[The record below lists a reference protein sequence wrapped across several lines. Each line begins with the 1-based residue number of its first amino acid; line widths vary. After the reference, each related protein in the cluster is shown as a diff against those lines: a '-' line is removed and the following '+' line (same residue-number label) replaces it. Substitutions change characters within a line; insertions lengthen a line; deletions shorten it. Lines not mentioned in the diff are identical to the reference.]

1 MSSTYSPLLRIELI
15 GTGDQPGTWGDT
27 TNTNLGDLI
36 EDAIAGTATVSVTL
50 GNVTLTELN
59 GSTDQSR
66 CAALLVT
73 GSAGVTR
80 NVIAPASSKLY
91 VVSNTAD
98 AAIVLKT
105 SGSTGL
111 TIPSGV
117 TQFAYYNGTDFIAAS
132 QAYDADLAA
141 IAALSSNGIIAR
153 TGSGTVAARTITA
166 STGITVSN
174 GDGVSGNPTV
184 AVSLVPVANGGTGS
198 TTSTGVGSVVLSVSP
213 TLVTPALG
221 TPSSGTLTS
230 CTGLPLTTGVTGT
243 LPVANGGTGVTTSTG
258 SGSVVLAT
266 SPTLVTPALGTPTSG
281 TLTNCT
287 DLPVSTGISG
297 LGTGVA
303 TFLATPS
310 SANLAAAVTG
320 ETGSGALVFATSPTL
335 VTPALGTPSSGTLTN
350 CTGLPVSS
358 GVSGLGTSV
367 ATALAVSV
375 GTAGSFV
382 VNGGALGTPASGTL
396 TNATGLPLTTGVT
409 GTLPVANG
417 GTGQTSYTNGQLLIG
432 NTTGNTL
439 TKATL
444 TAGSGVSISNGNGS
458 ITISATGTGGTVTS
472 VDVSGGTTGLTT
484 SGGPI
489 TTSGTITL
497 AGTLAVANGG
507 TGVTTSTGS
516 GSVVRASSPS
526 LSSPTFTTPILGT
539 PSSGTLT
546 SCTGLPLST
555 GVTGTLP
562 VSNGGTGVTT
572 LTGLAYG
579 NGTGAFTAATA
590 AQVVAVIST
599 TAVTNATNATNS
611 SYADSPASGG
621 SFITSSNIGSQS
633 VNYAT
638 SAGSAT
644 SATSATTATSL
655 STASGSAPSYS
666 ARAWGCAQ
674 GDLAVGA
681 AALLAGGNMTVVRS
695 GTGTYTVSFTT
706 GMSDTNYGINISAAR
721 STGGMQTRVDPA
733 SVGSGGFS
741 FVTAD
746 ASGVAINIPRV
757 YITVYR

>member
-59 GSTDQSR
+59 GSADQSR
-66 CAALLVT
+66 CAALLST
-73 GSAGVTR
+73 GSAGVSR

-98 AAIVLKT
+98 ASIVLKT

-132 QAYDADLAA
+132 QPYDADLKA
-141 IAALSSNGIIAR
+141 IADLSSTGLIAR
-153 TGSGTVAARTITA
+153 TGSGTAAVRTITA

-174 GDGVSGNPTV
+174 GDGVAGNPTI
-184 AVSLVPVANGGTGS
+184 AVSTVPVANGGTNITSYTTGDIIYASGATTLSKLADVATGNALISGGVGVAPSWGKIDLTTHVSGILPVANGGTGS
-198 TTSTGVGSVVLSVSP
+198 TTSTGTGSVVLSISP
-213 TLVTPALG
+213 TLVTPL
-221 TPSSGTLTS
+221 
-230 CTGLPLTTGVTGT
+230 
-243 LPVANGGTGVTTSTG
+243 
-258 SGSVVLAT
+258 
-266 SPTLVTPALGTPTSG
+266 LGTPTSG

-287 DLPVSTGISG
+287 GLPVSTGISG
-297 LGTGVA
+297 LGAGVA

-310 SANLAAAVTG
+310 SANLAAAVTD
-320 ETGSGALVFATSPTL
+320 ETGFGALVFATSPTL

-358 GVSGLGTSV
+358 GISGLGTSV

-375 GTAGSFV
+375 GTAGAFV

-396 TNATGLPLTTGVT
+396 TNATGLPLATGVT
-409 GTLPVANG
+409 GTLAVANG
-417 GTGQTSYTNGQLLIG
+417 GTGQTTYTNGQLLIG

-507 TGVTTSTGS
+507 TGVTTATGT
-516 GSVVRASSPS
+516 GSVVRASSPT
-526 LSSPTFTTPILGT
+526 LSSPTFTTPVLGT

-546 SCTGLPLST
+546 SCTGLPIDGGT
-555 GVTGTLP
+555 TGTLP
-562 VSNGGTGVTT
+562 VSRGGTGVAT

-579 NGTGAFTAATA
+579 NGTGAFTAASA
-590 AQVVAVIST
+590 AQVVSAIGS
-599 TAVTNATNATNS
+599 TAVTNATNATNAANLVTS
-611 SYADSPASGG
+611 NWTVAESGG
-621 SFITSSNIGSQS
+621 VLQFKYGGVVMATLASDGTF
-633 VNYAT
+633 T
-638 SAGSAT
+638 SA
-644 SATSATTATSL
+644 
-655 STASGSAPSYS
+655 P
-666 ARAWGCAQ
+666 
-674 GDLAVGA
+674 
-681 AALLAGGNMTVVRS
+681 
-695 GTGTYTVSFTT
+695 
-706 GMSDTNYGINISAAR
+706 
-721 STGGMQTRVDPA
+721 
-733 SVGSGGFS
+733 
-741 FVTAD
+741 
-746 ASGVAINIPRV
+746 
-757 YITVYR
+757 

>member
-15 GTGDQPGTWGDT
+15 GTGDQPGTWGAT
-27 TNTNLGDLI
+27 TNVNLGDLI

-59 GSTDQSR
+59 GSADQSR
-66 CAALLVT
+66 CAALLIT
-73 GSAGVTR
+73 GSPGVTR

-91 VVSNTAD
+91 VVSNTSD
-98 AAIVLKT
+98 SSVVLKT
-105 SGSTGL
+105 SSSTGL

-132 QAYDADLAA
+132 QAYDVDLK
-141 IAALSSNGIIAR
+141 ALAELATTGIIVR
-153 TGSGTVAARTITA
+153 TGSGTATTRTITA
-166 STGITVSN
+166 STGITVTN
-174 GDGVSGNPTV
+174 GDGVAGNPTV

-221 TPSSGTLTS
+221 TPTSGTLTS
-230 CTGLPLTTGVTGT
+230 CTGLPLTTGVTGI
-243 LPVANGGTGVTTSTG
+243 LPVANGGTNSTTSTG
-258 SGSVVLAT
+258 TGSVVLSI
-266 SPTLVTPALGTPTSG
+266 SPTLVTPLLGTPTSG

-287 DLPVSTGISG
+287 GLPVSTGISG

-310 SANLAAAVTG
+310 SANLAAAVTD

-335 VTPALGTPSSGTLTN
+335 VTPILGTPTSGTLTN

-382 VNGGALGTPASGTL
+382 VNGGALGIPSSGTL

-409 GTLPVANG
+409 GILPVANG
-417 GTGQTSYTNGQLLIG
+417 GTGQTSYINGQLLIG
-432 NTTGNTL
+432 NSTGNTL

-458 ITISATGTGGTVTS
+458 ITISATGLGGTVTS

-489 TTSGTITL
+489 TGSGTITL
-497 AGTLAVANGG
+497 AGTLAVTNGG
-507 TGVTTSTGS
+507 TGVTTATGT
-516 GSVVRASSPS
+516 GSVVRAT
-526 LSSPTFTTPILGT
+526 SPTLVTPALGT
-539 PSSGTLT
+539 PTSGTLT
-546 SCTGLPLST
+546 SCTGLPLTT

-562 VSNGGTGVTT
+562 VANGGTGVAT

-579 NGTGAFTAATA
+579 NGTSAFTAATA
-590 AQVVAVIST
+590 AQVVATIGST
-599 TAVTNATNATNS
+599 YVTNATNATRVVSTNWTIEE
-611 SYADSPASGG
+611 SGG
-621 SFITSSNIGSQS
+621 VLYFKYGGTAVAKLLSSGAF
-633 VNYAT
+633 V
-638 SAGSAT
+638 SA
-644 SATSATTATSL
+644 
-655 STASGSAPSYS
+655 
-666 ARAWGCAQ
+666 
-674 GDLAVGA
+674 D
-681 AALLAGGNMTVVRS
+681 
-695 GTGTYTVSFTT
+695 
-706 GMSDTNYGINISAAR
+706 D
-721 STGGMQTRVDPA
+721 
-733 SVGSGGFS
+733 
-741 FVTAD
+741 VTAY
-746 ASGVAINIPRV
+746 G
-757 YITVYR
+757 TV